1 MSILKVKGLQRWR
14 YTVSRGGGPEN
25 THNKKQSAALLSTY
39 NVADMGLS
47 TFHILPHLIFATPP
61 EEKYPYYPQQ
71 SNASRD

>member
-1 MSILKVKGLQRWR
+1 VVAHRTLII
-14 YTVSRGGGPEN
+14 
-25 THNKKQSAALLSTY
+25 KKNQQHLLSTY

-47 TFHILPHLIFATPP
+47 TFHILPHLIFATPQ